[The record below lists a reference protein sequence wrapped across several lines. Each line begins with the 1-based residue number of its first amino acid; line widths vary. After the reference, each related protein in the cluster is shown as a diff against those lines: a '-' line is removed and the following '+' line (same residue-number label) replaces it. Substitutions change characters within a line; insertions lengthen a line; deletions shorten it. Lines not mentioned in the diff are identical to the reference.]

1 MSAAIQTA
9 TPDLRTEL
17 VNWKQRL
24 ESSAI
29 NSSDGFQL
37 NGLLREVE
45 SAIERLTQQE
55 TYGVCQVCHD
65 LIGQA
70 AMNADP
76 LARNCLSCFTPE
88 QLRELEQDLDRA
100 WLIQGESLPKQ
111 NLKFNGWE
119 VSYHYEPAG
128 LVSGDYCDLVNTET
142 GDLYFLIGD
151 VSGKGIAASLLMSRL
166 HAIFRSL
173 IGAGLAV
180 NELVERA
187 NQIFGDTT
195 MRPYYA
201 TLVCGKAA
209 ANGDLEI
216 CNAGHCPPL
225 LVSGGEITSLPA
237 TGLPIGMFCQE
248 KYSATRAKLSPGDR
262 LLLYTDGLSEA
273 RNSNDHEYGDARLE
287 SFLRDSLNVSTPVL
301 LTNLLDDLRQFSVAP
316 RVTDDLTIMAIESVG
331 H

>member
-24 ESSAI
+24 ESSA
-29 NSSDGFQL
+29 NTSDGFQL
-37 NGLLREVE
+37 DGLLREVE

-88 QLRELEQDLDRA
+88 QLKELEQDLDRA

-128 LVSGDYCDLVNTET
+128 PVSGDYCDLVNTES

-151 VSGKGIAASLLMSRL
+151 VSGKGIAASLLMNRL

-248 KYSATRAKLSPGDR
+248 KYSATRAKLNRGDR

-273 RNSNDHEYGDARLE
+273 RNSHDHEYGDARLE

>member
-24 ESSAI
+24 ESSATT
-29 NSSDGFQL
+29 SDGFQL

-128 LVSGDYCDLVNTET
+128 PVSGDYCDLVNTES

-201 TLVCGKAA
+201 TLVCGKAS

-248 KYSATRAKLSPGDR
+248 KYSATRAKLNRGDR

-273 RNSNDHEYGDARLE
+273 RNSHDHEYGDARLK

-301 LTNLLDDLRQFSVAP
+301 LTNLLDDLRQFSLAP